1 MASLLIFVWPLVMR
15 FIQDNF
21 FSEKCTEEFWQNFK
35 TSMKMKVNYT
45 SRIAFSIEL
54 KNYTAIKFFLQQNV
68 NVLHEK
74 PQKSN
79 IYKQCRYQYSI
90 VMTCIDYRGRES
102 VFSCSSNPYIYTKH
116 YIMTLS
122 IRIIIMHTGPG
133 ANWYIIELRAFCQ

>member
-79 IYKQCRYQYSI
+79 IIQT
-90 VMTCIDYRGRES
+90 M
-102 VFSCSSNPYIYTKH
+102 
-116 YIMTLS
+116 
-122 IRIIIMHTGPG
+122 
-133 ANWYIIELRAFCQ
+133 